1 MAVRAA
7 DLSDTELDKR
17 EDACLD
23 AFHQLLTSAHFR
35 LLSPEDWATAQADAF
50 TARAPASG
58 LQDCRGGGR
67 GGGTLLGQCCPSALN
82 KQPADGG
89 GSKRV
94 GSFMEPARSIDDGAR
109 RRVD

>member
-1 MAVRAA
+1 LCEAAGARACGPLRGGAPRAQPTCAAARAA

-58 LQDCRGGGR
+58 LQDCRGGG
-67 GGGTLLGQCCPSALN
+67 GGGALCSDSA
-82 KQPADGG
+82 
-89 GSKRV
+89 
-94 GSFMEPARSIDDGAR
+94 ARAH
-109 RRVD
+109 